1 MQEVSLKRWK
11 KKKFVN
17 TFPFFHS
24 FPLSFA
30 FSLEKVKWE
39 REREREQQN
48 VSVAL
53 EGFSKRTWLASPPFI
68 STLENHR
75 GRQRPILWLRSL
87 RIARSDE
94 LVTKNAHEMN
104 PVGEGGEKEKEKKR
118 WRTRNKKNGKRR
130 KKNSGSWLSS
140 SEKEEASAMNC
151 RAFIGGKMARRYF
164 EEEE

>member
-1 MQEVSLKRWK
+1 ML
-11 KKKFVN
+11 VN

-48 VSVAL
+48 VSIAL

-87 RIARSDE
+87 RIAHPRAFRRIGHEKRPRDE
-94 LVTKNAHEMN
+94 SCWRGRRKGKRKKKMENEKQ
-104 PVGEGGEKEKEKKR
+104 EKREKE
-118 WRTRNKKNGKRR
+118 GR

-151 RAFIGGKMARRYF
+151 RAFMGGKMARRYF
-164 EEEE
+164 EEEKKSKRQHR